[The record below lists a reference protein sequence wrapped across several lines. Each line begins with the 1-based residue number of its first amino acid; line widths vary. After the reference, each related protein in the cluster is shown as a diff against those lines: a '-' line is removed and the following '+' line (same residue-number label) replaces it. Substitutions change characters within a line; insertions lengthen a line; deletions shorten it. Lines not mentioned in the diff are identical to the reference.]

1 MRVKA
6 NVFVAVEFDAAPAS
20 QVPLTIGVYDQS
32 GAAIGTV
39 MVPVDIPESP
49 AAAVPPV
56 VSVPRGPVVEV
67 MQ

>member
-39 MVPVDIPESP
+39 VVPGGIPEAP
-49 AAAVPPV
+49 
-56 VSVPRGPVVEV
+56 GC
-67 MQ
+67 